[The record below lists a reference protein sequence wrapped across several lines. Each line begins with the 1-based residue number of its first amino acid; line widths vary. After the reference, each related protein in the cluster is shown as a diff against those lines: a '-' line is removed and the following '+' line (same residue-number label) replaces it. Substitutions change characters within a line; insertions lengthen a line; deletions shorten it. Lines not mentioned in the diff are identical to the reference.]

1 MSVIGLV
8 IILLFL
14 AAVLWLVNTKGAALN
29 ATIRLCINIVVITT
43 AIILVLAAF
52 GVWDEVRSIKVPH
65 I

>member
-8 IILLFL
+8 VILLFL
-14 AAVLWLVNTKGAALN
+14 AAILWLVNVKGAAMN
-29 ATIRLCINIVVITT
+29 ATIRLIINIVIITV

-52 GVWDEVRSIKVPH
+52 GVWEEVRSIKVPK